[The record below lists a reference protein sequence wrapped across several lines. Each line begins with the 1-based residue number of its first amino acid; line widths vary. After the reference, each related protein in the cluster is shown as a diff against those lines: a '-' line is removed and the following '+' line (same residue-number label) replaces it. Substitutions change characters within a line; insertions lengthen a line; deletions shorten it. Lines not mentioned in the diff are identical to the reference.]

1 MIMPAGN
8 GAADNG
14 AAEKPERRP
23 EILRGQMRI
32 AVRPV
37 HLHGASRPPHR
48 YLFAYFIRIENVGD
62 ATAQLFWRHW
72 KIHDARAGDQEVEG
86 KGVVGQLPVLRPG
99 DVHEYNSFCVLEGP
113 RGHMEGFY
121 HFRREDGSVFRAP
134 IPRFALRAPDS
145 GSSAS
150 GPVIQA

>member
-8 GAADNG
+8 GTGD
-14 AAEKPERRP
+14 ELEQRP
-23 EILRGQMRI
+23 PILRDQMRI

-37 HLHGASRPPHR
+37 HVPGASRPPHR
-48 YLFAYFIRIENVGD
+48 QVFAYFIRIENIGNQ
-62 ATAQLFWRHW
+62 AAQLFWRHW
-72 KIHDARAGDQEVEG
+72 KIHDAKAGDQEVEG
-86 KGVVGQLPVLRPG
+86 EGVVGESPTLRPG

-134 IPRFALRAPDS
+134 IPRFVLRVPRR
-145 GSSAS
+145 GPPPS
-150 GPVIQA
+150 GPVIRA